1 MNKKLIRL
9 VQPGMALYFV
19 ILMVFAAAAAV
30 MGVLW
35 DDLRYCYLAGGEAVV
50 IVLAGVYFRVSSV
63 RRRQALTDYVQSA
76 ADELESASKGEVPFA
91 SVLVRPDTGEIVW
104 HNQRFA
110 ELTGIKESM
119 LSTRFSDLFAGA
131 NLDWLREGKSEAP
144 EPVRREDRRYRLAG
158 NLLRPREQA
167 QPQVAL
173 GALYL
178 VDETQ
183 LLYLKDEYV
192 ASRPVVSV
200 ILVDNYEELINNL
213 PDSNVS
219 NLNAAIDTRIKY
231 WTDGI
236 PGLLRKVERNRYLF
250 VFEAKDLEHLVEQKF
265 SILDSVRAITN
276 PRGIH
281 ATLSLGLG
289 KDGAT
294 FAEAY
299 SFANLSIEMALARGG
314 DQAVI
319 KDRYNFTFYGGR
331 TKETD
336 RRTKVKSRVM
346 ASSLAEL
353 ITQSSHVFVMGHKN
367 ADLDAVGA
375 ACGVQAICRKQGKK
389 ALLII
394 DQEKNA
400 AKNLLDKLKV
410 QPEYR
415 GCFITGQDALLMADP
430 KSLLIVVDTNR
441 PDQVECKP
449 LLECISRI
457 CVIDH
462 HRRAADYIENAV
474 LNLHE
479 PFASSASEL
488 VTELVQYAID
498 PSELLAVEAQALLSG
513 IVLDTKNFGVRT
525 SSRTFEAAAFL
536 RRLGADT
543 VDVKRILQNDLDATL
558 ARYRV
563 IQEARVYRDNIA
575 VAALDHPISR
585 IIAAQ
590 AADELLT
597 ITGITTSFVL
607 YQDPDE
613 VIISARSFGDT
624 NVQVILEPLGGGGNA
639 ATAGAQVR
647 GKPLADVLTELVAS
661 IDKYFEAT

>member
-1 MNKKLIRL
+1 
-9 VQPGMALYFV
+9 
-19 ILMVFAAAAAV
+19 
-30 MGVLW
+30 
-35 DDLRYCYLAGGEAVV
+35 
-50 IVLAGVYFRVSSV
+50 
-63 RRRQALTDYVQSA
+63 
-76 ADELESASKGEVPFA
+76 
-91 SVLVRPDTGEIVW
+91 
-104 HNQRFA
+104 
-110 ELTGIKESM
+110 
-119 LSTRFSDLFAGA
+119 
-131 NLDWLREGKSEAP
+131 
-144 EPVRREDRRYRLAG
+144 
-158 NLLRPREQA
+158 
-167 QPQVAL
+167 
-173 GALYL
+173 
-178 VDETQ
+178 
-183 LLYLKDEYV
+183 
-192 ASRPVVSV
+192 
-200 ILVDNYEELINNL
+200 
-213 PDSNVS
+213 
-219 NLNAAIDTRIKY
+219 
-231 WTDGI
+231 
-236 PGLLRKVERNRYLF
+236 
-250 VFEAKDLEHLVEQKF
+250 
-265 SILDSVRAITN
+265 
-276 PRGIH
+276 
-281 ATLSLGLG
+281 
-289 KDGAT
+289 
-294 FAEAY
+294 
-299 SFANLSIEMALARGG
+299 
-314 DQAVI
+314 
-319 KDRYNFTFYGGR
+319 
-331 TKETD
+331 
-336 RRTKVKSRVM
+336 
-346 ASSLAEL
+346 
-353 ITQSSHVFVMGHKN
+353 
-367 ADLDAVGA
+367 
-375 ACGVQAICRKQGKK
+375 
-389 ALLII
+389 
-394 DQEKNA
+394 
-400 AKNLLDKLKV
+400 
-410 QPEYR
+410 
-415 GCFITGQDALLMADP
+415 MADP